1 MQVDDLR
8 TDERTLPAL
17 FTIGVVIVAL
27 ATNLGLSLLNTAL
40 NLPFF
45 LDSIGT
51 AVAAATLG
59 IVPALVVAVGTNV
72 LFELVYG
79 FTLTH
84 LPFAIC
90 GIATVLIVRGFMR
103 IGWFDAIG
111 HALIVSLA
119 VAFANAVLGAVIAT
133 FLFGGITGVGID
145 YLVSGL
151 ITSGGSLFSASF
163 WARVP
168 ANIIDKTFA
177 VFVAYACREPLLRLA
192 RRIATARHR
201 GSP

>member
-1 MQVDDLR
+1 MQADHLHNRERR
-8 TDERTLPAL
+8 TPVL
-17 FTIGVVIVAL
+17 FTAVVTAVAL
-27 ATNLGLSLLNTAL
+27 AINVGLSLVNTAL

-45 LDSIGT
+45 LDAIGT
-51 AVAAATLG
+51 AVAAAALG
-59 IVPALVVAVGTNV
+59 LVPALIVAVGTNV

-79 FTLTH
+79 LTLTH

-90 GIATVLIVRGFMR
+90 GIATVLIIRGFIR
-103 IGWFDAIG
+103 IGWFDAVG

-119 VAFANAVLGAVIAT
+119 VAFANAVLGAVVAA

-151 ITSGGSLFSASF
+151 VTSGQSLFSASF

-168 ANIIDKTFA
+168 ANIIDKTVA
-177 VFVAYACREPLLRLA
+177 VFVAYACRAPLLRLSHRLA
-192 RRIATARHR
+192 ERRRA
-201 GSP
+201 GSS